1 MKDYIMQDLNL
12 IRNSKKI
19 ENMTVNDA
27 IELAK
32 SIDAN
37 IDDDLA
43 GLNRRIR
50 EHEEV
55 VKIFE
60 TRLTTLFNKSKDEE
74 LRAHHGQ
81 IALITDLIQRLNT
94 NISVLNLFV
103 DLSVKKQEAG
113 TMVSG
118 IRSSLEKL
126 L

>member
-1 MKDYIMQDLNL
+1 MEDYIIQDLNL

-60 TRLTTLFNKSKDEE
+60 TRLTTLFKN
-74 LRAHHGQ
+74 
-81 IALITDLIQRLNT
+81 
-94 NISVLNLFV
+94 
-103 DLSVKKQEAG
+103 
-113 TMVSG
+113 
-118 IRSSLEKL
+118 
-126 L
+126 

>member
-32 SIDAN
+32 SIYAN
-37 IDDDLA
+37 NDDDLA
-43 GLNRRIR
+43 GLNRQIR

-60 TRLTTLFNKSKDEE
+60 T
-74 LRAHHGQ
+74 
-81 IALITDLIQRLNT
+81 
-94 NISVLNLFV
+94 
-103 DLSVKKQEAG
+103 
-113 TMVSG
+113 
-118 IRSSLEKL
+118 
-126 L
+126 

>member
-60 TRLTTLFNKSKDEE
+60 TRLTTLFKN
-74 LRAHHGQ
+74 
-81 IALITDLIQRLNT
+81 
-94 NISVLNLFV
+94 
-103 DLSVKKQEAG
+103 
-113 TMVSG
+113 
-118 IRSSLEKL
+118 
-126 L
+126 